1 MQGMIRL
8 CRGWALVAVAA
19 LLALAGA
26 QAGQAQAGQAQAGQ
40 AAPVPA
46 VAGNAAVA
54 APIIAPAPA
63 PAVAGDTAVA
73 KAAQLAQQD
82 AVAAVQRKRPDL
94 VVADLLAFYRENA
107 PDLLAEWERRCAQEP
122 DSAESYLALLVEHYA
137 SIVKVKDE
145 DPEEYERLLWQ
156 QRQESKVRKVS
167 RAIQDL
173 CRPGGDGS
181 LGAEAARLMRLQ
193 EEKMRLRQLLEEG
206 FDNAQQRQM
215 VEINRLENEVRDLR
229 RLVSERA
236 ANRQLILEQRF
247 MVLTGEEWP
256 QLPAEEREA
265 GRLSAPAER
274 PAQ

>member
-8 CRGWALVAVAA
+8 CRGWVLVAAAA
-19 LLALAGA
+19 LLALADA
-26 QAGQAQAGQAQAGQ
+26 QAGPAAVDAQAVDTPA
-40 AAPVPA
+40 PA
-46 VAGNAAVA
+46 VAGNAPA
-54 APIIAPAPA
+54 APIITPAPA
-63 PAVAGDTAVA
+63 AVAAVASDTAVA
-73 KAAQLAQQD
+73 KAAQLVQQD
-82 AVAAVQRKRPDL
+82 AVAALQRKRPEL
-94 VVADLLAFYRENA
+94 VVAELLSFYRENA
-107 PDLLAEWERRCAQEP
+107 PDLLAEWERRCAQQP
-122 DSAESYLALLVEHYA
+122 DSAESYLALLAEHYA

-145 DPEEYERLLWQ
+145 DPDEYERLVWQ
-156 QRQESKVRKVS
+156 QRQESKVRSVS

-173 CRPGGDGS
+173 SRPGADGS

-193 EEKMRLRQLLEEG
+193 EEKMLLRQLLEEG

-265 GRLSAPAER
+265 GRMSAPADR

>member
-8 CRGWALVAVAA
+8 CRGWVLVAAAA
-19 LLALAGA
+19 LLALADAQADA
-26 QAGQAQAGQAQAGQ
+26 QAGL
-40 AAPVPA
+40 AAADAPAPA
-46 VAGNAAVA
+46 VAGNATA
-54 APIIAPAPA
+54 APIMTPAPV
-63 PAVAGDTAVA
+63 AVAPVGDTAVA
-73 KAAQLAQQD
+73 KAAQLVQQD
-82 AVAAVQRKRPDL
+82 AVAAVQRKRPEL
-94 VVADLLAFYRENA
+94 VVAELLSFYRENA
-107 PDLLAEWERRCAQEP
+107 PDLLAEWERRCAQQP
-122 DSAESYLALLVEHYA
+122 DSAESYLALLAEHYA
-137 SIVKVKDE
+137 SIVKMKDE
-145 DPEEYERLLWQ
+145 DPDEYERLLWQ
-156 QRQESKVRKVS
+156 QRQESKVRSVS
-167 RAIQDL
+167 RAIQNL
-173 CRPGGDGS
+173 SRPGEDGS

-265 GRLSAPAER
+265 GRMSAPADR
-274 PAQ
+274 PLQ

>member
-8 CRGWALVAVAA
+8 CRGWVLVAAAA
-19 LLALAGA
+19 LLALADAQADA
-26 QAGQAQAGQAQAGQ
+26 QAGP
-40 AAPVPA
+40 AAVDAPAPA
-46 VAGNAAVA
+46 VAGNATA
-54 APIIAPAPA
+54 APIMTPAPA
-63 PAVAGDTAVA
+63 PVAPVGDTAVA
-73 KAAQLAQQD
+73 KAAQLVQQD
-82 AVAAVQRKRPDL
+82 AVAAVQRKRPEL
-94 VVADLLAFYRENA
+94 VVAELLSFYRENA
-107 PDLLAEWERRCAQEP
+107 PDLLAEWERRCAQQP
-122 DSAESYLALLVEHYA
+122 DSAESYLALLAEHYA
-137 SIVKVKDE
+137 SIVKMKDE
-145 DPEEYERLLWQ
+145 DPDEYERLLWQ
-156 QRQESKVRKVS
+156 QRQESKVRSVS
-167 RAIQDL
+167 RAIQNL
-173 CRPGGDGS
+173 SRPGEDGS

-265 GRLSAPAER
+265 GRMSAPADR
-274 PAQ
+274 PLQ

>member
-1 MQGMIRL
+1 MIGL
-8 CRGWALVAVAA
+8 CRGWALVALVA
-19 LLALAGA
+19 LVGA
-26 QAGQAQAGQAQAGQ
+26 WGAEPAPVGQ
-40 AAPVPA
+40 AAPVVGA
-46 VAGNAAVA
+46 L
-54 APIIAPAPA
+54 
-63 PAVAGDTAVA
+63 AGDTAVA
-73 KAAQLAQQD
+73 KAAQLVRQEAERSLQQ
-82 AVAAVQRKRPDL
+82 KRPEL
-94 VVADLLAFYRENA
+94 VIADLLAFYRENA
-107 PDLLAEWERRCAQEP
+107 PDLLDEWERRCAQEP
-122 DSAESYLALLVEHYA
+122 DSADAYLSLLAEHYA

-156 QRQESKVRKVS
+156 QRQESKVRSIS
-167 RAIQDL
+167 RSIQSL
-173 CRPGGDGS
+173 SHPGVDGS

-193 EEKMRLRQLLEEG
+193 EEKMKLRQLLEES

-265 GRLSAPAER
+265 GRMSVPADR